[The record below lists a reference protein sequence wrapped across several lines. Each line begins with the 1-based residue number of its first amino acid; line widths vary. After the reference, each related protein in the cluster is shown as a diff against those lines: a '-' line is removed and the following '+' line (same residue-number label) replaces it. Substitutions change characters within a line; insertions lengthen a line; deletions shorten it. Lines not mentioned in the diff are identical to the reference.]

1 MSQVTN
7 SHILPTPLYGHWL
20 SAHVYFHY
28 QNYVIIVDIVRCSD
42 NDRFLRVNKIL
53 SLEKQKQNSV
63 TYLILNRLPFFR
75 CLTLVLRDDREVPL
89 NELVTVT
96 VEELNNV
103 YLVKLSAFVFISI
116 KHVFF
121 DSPLNTDTRIIRTL
135 WHVPLVSRI
144 NRVPL

>member
-1 MSQVTN
+1 M
-7 SHILPTPLYGHWL
+7 
-20 SAHVYFHY
+20 
-28 QNYVIIVDIVRCSD
+28 IIVDIVRCSD

-135 WHVPLVSRI
+135 WHVPLVSVLTSFHCNI
-144 NRVPL
+144 LHFTYNNSP

>member
-1 MSQVTN
+1 MYCQPRFTDTGYLHS
-7 SHILPTPLYGHWL
+7 
-20 SAHVYFHY
+20 VYFHY
-28 QNYVIIVDIVRCSD
+28 HDYVIIVDIVRCSD

-75 CLTLVLRDDREVPL
+75 CLTLVLRDDREAPL

>member
-1 MSQVTN
+1 M
-7 SHILPTPLYGHWL
+7 
-20 SAHVYFHY
+20 
-28 QNYVIIVDIVRCSD
+28 IIVDIVRCSD

-121 DSPLNTDTRIIRTL
+121 DTRIIRTL

>member
-1 MSQVTN
+1 M
-7 SHILPTPLYGHWL
+7 
-20 SAHVYFHY
+20 
-28 QNYVIIVDIVRCSD
+28 IIVDIVRCSD

-89 NELVTVT
+89 NKLVTVT

-103 YLVKLSAFVFISI
+103 YLVKLSA
-116 KHVFF
+116 FF

>member
-1 MSQVTN
+1 M
-7 SHILPTPLYGHWL
+7 
-20 SAHVYFHY
+20 
-28 QNYVIIVDIVRCSD
+28 IIVDIVRCSD

-135 WHVPLVSRI
+135 WHVTLVSRI
-144 NRVPL
+144 KRVPL

>member
-1 MSQVTN
+1 M
-7 SHILPTPLYGHWL
+7 
-20 SAHVYFHY
+20 
-28 QNYVIIVDIVRCSD
+28 IIVDIVPCSN

-53 SLEKQKQNSV
+53 SLQKQKQNSV

-96 VEELNNV
+96 VEDLNNV

>member
-1 MSQVTN
+1 MVSDEIALIGKLV
-7 SHILPTPLYGHWL
+7 LYGEFLYPIHIQWN
-20 SAHVYFHY
+20 HH
-28 QNYVIIVDIVRCSD
+28 NYVIS
-42 NDRFLRVNKIL
+42 DRFLRVNKIL

-103 YLVKLSAFVFISI
+103 FLVKLSAFVFISI
-116 KHVFF
+116 KHVFSE
-121 DSPLNTDTRIIRTL
+121 SPLNTDTRIIRTL
-135 WHVPLVSRI
+135 LHVPLAWC
-144 NRVPL
+144 PY

>member
-1 MSQVTN
+1 M
-7 SHILPTPLYGHWL
+7 
-20 SAHVYFHY
+20 
-28 QNYVIIVDIVRCSD
+28 IIVDIVRCSD

-75 CLTLVLRDDREVPL
+75 CLTLVLRDDREAPL

-121 DSPLNTDTRIIRTL
+121 DSLLNTDTRIIRTL

-144 NRVPL
+144 KRVPL